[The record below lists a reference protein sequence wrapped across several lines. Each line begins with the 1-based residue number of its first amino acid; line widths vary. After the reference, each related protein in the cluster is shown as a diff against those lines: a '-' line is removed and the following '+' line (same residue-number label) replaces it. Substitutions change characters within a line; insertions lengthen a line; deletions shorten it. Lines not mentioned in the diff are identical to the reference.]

1 MSIDWTLLDE
11 QLALY
16 QIPIATDPS
25 HLFAQVGASEA
36 GTAYLTLEIVGLE
49 AYAEAYGSK
58 AGVWLVLA
66 VIRMV
71 KEILDTYEGQSMTY
85 GCVPP
90 ACIGIATPE
99 DYQQEIGH
107 RCLTAYQ
114 DIYDV
119 LARTQRKPSSPIWH
133 RRAITSKFPYL
144 NLEVNATG
152 SELKEDST

>member
-16 QIPIATDPS
+16 RIPIATDTS
-25 HLFAQVGASEA
+25 RLFAQLGATEA
-36 GTAYLTLEIVGLE
+36 GMAYLTLEIVGLE

-71 KEILDTYEGQSMTY
+71 KEILDTYEGQAVAY
-85 GCVPP
+85 GCFPP
-90 ACIGIATPE
+90 THIGIVTPE
-99 DYQQEIGH
+99 EHQQDIGH

-119 LARTQRKPSSPIWH
+119 LARTHRKPSSPIWH
-133 RRAITSKFPYL
+133 RRAITSSFPYL

-152 SELKEDST
+152 SELNEDST